1 MYVAQ
6 LPQINYRQNVV
17 FVAKIFS
24 VNENDDKN
32 ETRNLNLQHNTKK
45 TNEILKKLKT
55 TAITTEWKRKL
66 KMA

>member
-45 TNEILKKLKT
+45 TNEIFKKLKT